1 MFRTHSLLILLS
13 LLALNFVACTS
24 DLQTNTPNG
33 PTLRSLYQVAWN
45 TDQKMISVL
54 QPQSSSTA
62 GTCDDSLCKNGHVN
76 GRALVCPDRLIQ
88 IDTGAEGYF
97 SKDLQS
103 PRSAALGAFD
113 RLAYVLDRNGDLHV
127 TDTGW
132 STAVSDDLPLLLWT
146 EGVEYVQILS
156 GNAKTQLA
164 TIDLQGDLR
173 VWAVNDK
180 ELFVLYQRHQG
191 AQWAWGI
198 EKISL
203 QDFRVD
209 EATTE
214 QLVDSASEVPQELQ
228 VTPDGHLKVYRNGLL
243 LSELPVE

>member
-13 LLALNFVACTS
+13 LLALNFIACTS
-24 DLQTNTPNG
+24 DLQINTPDG
-33 PTLRSLYQVAWN
+33 PQLRSLYHVAWN
-45 TDQKMISVL
+45 TDHKIISVL
-54 QPQSSSTA
+54 QPQGSSTD
-62 GTCDDSLCKNGHVN
+62 GNCDDSLCKNGHVN

-113 RLAYVLDRNGDLHV
+113 RLAYVLDKNGDLHV

-132 STAVSDDLPLLLWT
+132 SAAVSDDLPLLLWT
-146 EGVEYVQILS
+146 EGVDNVQILS
-156 GNAKTQLA
+156 GNAKTELA
-164 TIDLQGDLR
+164 IIDLQGDLR
-173 VWAVNDK
+173 LWAVNEK

-209 EATTE
+209 EATAE
-214 QLVDSASEVPQELQ
+214 QLVDDASDVPQELQ
-228 VTPDGHLKVYRNGLL
+228 VTSDGQLKVYRNGLL
-243 LSELPVE
+243 MTELPVE